1 MITAEELK
9 ARQSMPLHMKVAL
22 TKSAITRWYEH
33 WDGKVYVSFSGGKDS
48 TVLRHI
54 VKGMYSD
61 VPAVFCDTGLEYPEV
76 RELARRK
83 ADVVIK
89 PKMNFRQVIDKYGY
103 PFPSKEQAQFI
114 RELRTTKS
122 EKLRNLRLYGKGDGT
137 NFGHVS
143 KRWLSLVD
151 APFPVSEQCCNV
163 MKKQPFK
170 AYCKTSGR
178 KAITGVMAEESQ
190 LREKKYL
197 QHGCNAF
204 EGKDPKSTP
213 IAFWTEQDVLRYL
226 VDNDLEYA
234 SCYGDIVERGGTL
247 TTTGVNRTGC
257 MFCMFGVQFDKEP
270 NRFQRM
276 QKNYPKQYDY
286 CINKLGIGQVLD
298 YVGIPYERQPELFDL
313 EVCE

>member
-22 TKSAITRWYEH
+22 TQSAITRWYEH
-33 WDGKVYVSFSGGKDS
+33 WDGKVYVSYSGGKDS

-54 VKGMYSD
+54 VKGMYPD

-83 ADVVIK
+83 ADVVIN
-89 PKMNFRQVIDKYGY
+89 PKMNFRQVIEKYGY
-103 PFPSKEQAQFI
+103 PFPSKEQALYI
-114 RELRTTKS
+114 RQYRHSTDKMR
-122 EKLRNLRLYGKGDGT
+122 KLRWDGFPPNG
-137 NFGHVS
+137 NFAIS
-143 KRWLSLVD
+143 KRWRCLTD
-151 APFPVSEQCCNV
+151 APFEVSEQCCDV
-163 MKKQPFK
+163 MKKRPFK
-170 AYCKTSGR
+170 TYEKESNRLPMIGTM
-178 KAITGVMAEESQ
+178 TGESR
-190 LREKKYL
+190 LRFQEYL

-204 EGKDPKSTP
+204 DANRPKSTP
-213 IAFWTEQDVLRYL
+213 IAFWTDQDVLRYL
-226 VDNDLEYA
+226 VDNGIEYA
-234 SCYGDIVERGGTL
+234 SCYGNIVERGGTL
-247 TTTGVNRTGC
+247 NTTGVNRTGC